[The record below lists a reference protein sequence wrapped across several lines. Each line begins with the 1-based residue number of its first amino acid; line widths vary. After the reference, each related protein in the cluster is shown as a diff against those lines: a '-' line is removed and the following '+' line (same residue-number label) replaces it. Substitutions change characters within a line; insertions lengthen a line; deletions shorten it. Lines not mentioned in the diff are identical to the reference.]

1 MITRQRAYELLTE
14 KLPNRNLVRHCIAVE
29 AAMRRLA
36 KHFHGE
42 PEKWGIAGLLHD
54 MDWEETRGDITQH
67 TKKTVEWLKEIGEED
82 QELIRAILSHNYKNA
97 GVDEPENAFEW
108 SLYCCDELT
117 GFIVACA
124 LILPSKKLA
133 DVKVESVLKRFPSKS
148 FAAGVHREQILL
160 CESKLGIPPA
170 EFVQMVLEAMQEVSD
185 DIGL

>member
-1 MITRQRAYELLTE
+1 MVSRHQAYNLLIE

-29 AAMRRLA
+29 AAMRKLA
-36 KHFHGE
+36 RHFRSDA
-42 PEKWGIAGLLHD
+42 EKWGIAGLLHD
-54 MDWEETRGDITQH
+54 MDWEATRHDITLH
-67 TKKTVEWLKEIGEED
+67 TKKTVEWLEEIGETD
-82 QELIRAILSHNYKNA
+82 SELVRAILSHNYKNV

-133 DVKVESVLKRFPSKS
+133 DVKAESVLKKFPSKS
-148 FAAGVHREQILL
+148 FAAGVHREQIKL
-160 CESKLGIPPA
+160 CESKLGIPLD
-170 EFVQMVLEAMQEVSD
+170 EFIGIVLEAMQEVSE

>member
-1 MITRQRAYELLTE
+1 MINRQRAYELLIE

-29 AAMRRLA
+29 AAMGRLA
-36 KHFHGE
+36 KHFHSDI
-42 PEKWGIAGLLHD
+42 EKWRIAGLLHD

-67 TKKTVEWLKEIGEED
+67 TKKTVAWLKEIGEED
-82 QELIRAILSHNYKNA
+82 QELIRAILSHNYKNV

-133 DVKVESVLKRFPSKS
+133 DVKAESVLKKFPSRS
-148 FAAGVHREQILL
+148 FASGVHREQILL
-160 CESKLGIPPA
+160 CKPKLGIEVPD
-170 EFVQMVLEAMQEVSD
+170 FVQIVLEAMQRVSD